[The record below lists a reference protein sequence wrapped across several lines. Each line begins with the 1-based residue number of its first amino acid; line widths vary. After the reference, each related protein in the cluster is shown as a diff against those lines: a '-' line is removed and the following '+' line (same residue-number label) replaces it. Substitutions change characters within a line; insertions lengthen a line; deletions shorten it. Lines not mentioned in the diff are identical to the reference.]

1 MNRPSRATV
10 ERLREMYPS
19 GTRVKL
25 IHMDDPYNR
34 VLKPGCLGTV
44 DFVDD
49 VGTLAM
55 HWDCGSSLG
64 VVYGEDEVQIV
75 KKGGND

>member
-25 IHMDDPYNR
+25 IHMDDPYNQ
-34 VLKPGCLGTV
+34 VLKPGCLAQWISWMN
-44 DFVDD
+44 